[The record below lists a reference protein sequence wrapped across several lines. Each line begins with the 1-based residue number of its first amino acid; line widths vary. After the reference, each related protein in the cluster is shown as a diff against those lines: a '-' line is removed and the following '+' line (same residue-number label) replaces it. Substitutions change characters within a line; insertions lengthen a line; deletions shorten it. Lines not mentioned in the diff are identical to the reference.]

1 MAKFYEGFFFENWQE
16 EVVKISLDEVF
27 AFMPFLWTK
36 EGSNINC
43 VSKRA
48 VSADENFRF
57 TLECMKNLKR

>member
-1 MAKFYEGFFFENWQE
+1 M
-16 EVVKISLDEVF
+16 ISLDEVF

-36 EGSNINC
+36 EGFNINC

-48 VSADENFRF
+48 VSAEENFRF